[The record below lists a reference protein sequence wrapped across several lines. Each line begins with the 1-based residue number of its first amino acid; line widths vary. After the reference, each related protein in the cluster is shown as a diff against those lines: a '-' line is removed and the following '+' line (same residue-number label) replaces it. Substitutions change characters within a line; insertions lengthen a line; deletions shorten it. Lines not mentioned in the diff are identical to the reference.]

1 MSSVA
6 YAIEAA
12 LRALDGDLALLIPA
26 MSAVLLIIAL
36 VVVNYQQLIARYP
49 RGGGASAAT
58 GEAFGESR
66 APRRARPPVELL
78 RDRVELPGQPLS
90 AVSPNGR

>member
-58 GEAFGESR
+58 DEAFGESR
-66 APRRARPPVELL
+66 APAGPDHPWSCFVIELNCL
-78 RDRVELPGQPLS
+78 DNP
-90 AVSPNGR
+90 